1 MKEESKECQNA
12 KVKFV
17 PGLGPLSS
25 YKICSHSQPPWHTH
39 THTHIHIDDD
49 DDADDD
55 VTENILNTGMQY
67 EENY

>member
-12 KVKFV
+12 KVKFIS
-17 PGLGPLSS
+17 GLGPLSS

-39 THTHIHIDDD
+39 IDDDD
-49 DDADDD
+49 DDADADDD
-55 VTENILNTGMQY
+55 VVENKSNTGMQY